1 MNKKSIFRP
10 SYTSPTPSIMA
21 ALAVLILAGC
31 AIFSTPAMAAPATMM
46 SLGTPASARSAIV
59 MIRIDP
65 SISHVNINDG
75 TTVNF
80 VVGTNTFAWRFDVP
94 HNVSLFDLSRIAP
107 PSTLDHQVEV
117 YVAPSMLSIF

>member
-1 MNKKSIFRP
+1 
-10 SYTSPTPSIMA
+10 
-21 ALAVLILAGC
+21 
-31 AIFSTPAMAAPATMM
+31 
-46 SLGTPASARSAIV
+46 

-65 SISHVNINDG
+65 STSHVNVNDG

-94 HNVSLFDLSRIAP
+94 HNVFLFNLNRIAP
-107 PSTLDHQVEV
+107 PYVLDHQVEV